1 MSRSA
6 AGVVCALVLSLAP
19 LRARAQVPD
28 TAAARADTLVAPAG
42 LPDRVAD
49 AAVDFFNDPRHAR
62 YRGPT
67 TIEAGDTV
75 TADVAVLEG
84 PLVVRGRVEGRV
96 VAIDADVRL
105 LPGAFIT
112 GDLWVI
118 GGRLDDADS
127 TQVGGR
133 LLLYPGRLEY
143 RREGMRIARGGAGAG
158 GGRADFLIATG
169 KSYNRVEGLPITFGP
184 RVQTS
189 GTNPLRIQALAVYR
203 TATGLSVDVDRMGY
217 YVRAEQFVGGHRRL
231 RAGVTAQSLIDPI
244 EDWQLTDLE
253 SGLATFL
260 LHRDGRDHYEHRGV
274 GAFASWQRADMP
286 LSLTLE
292 TLWERHSSRAAG
304 SPWSL
309 FDNGDPW
316 RPQPLVAEG
325 RVGTLALTA
334 TYDTRSESVDPATG
348 WFVRAKV
355 QQALSSHLEQ
365 PSSPPVG
372 MLEGAAGTL
381 AAGGPAIGRFA
392 TAMVD
397 LRRYNRVDPSAR
409 LNFRLVAAAP
419 LGGGPLPAQRQHALG
434 GFGSLPGYSLLS
446 RDCGARSSLVYQG
459 TGPDAPRF
467 FPRYG
472 CDAIALLQTEYR
484 GKFSFRFRWDSAPWR
499 HDDDDDGDE
508 GWRGGWGLSPEWTVF
523 VDTGRGWAAD
533 APDEPLAADVG
544 AGILVDR
551 LGVYF
556 AVPLTGRGGV
566 NLFVRLGPRF

>member
-1 MSRSA
+1 
-6 AGVVCALVLSLAP
+6 
-19 LRARAQVPD
+19 
-28 TAAARADTLVAPAG
+28 
-42 LPDRVAD
+42 
-49 AAVDFFNDPRHAR
+49 
-62 YRGPT
+62 
-67 TIEAGDTV
+67 
-75 TADVAVLEG
+75 
-84 PLVVRGRVEGRV
+84 
-96 VAIDADVRL
+96 
-105 LPGAFIT
+105 
-112 GDLWVI
+112 
-118 GGRLDDADS
+118 
-127 TQVGGR
+127 
-133 LLLYPGRLEY
+133 
-143 RREGMRIARGGAGAG
+143 
-158 GGRADFLIATG
+158 
-169 KSYNRVEGLPITFGP
+169 
-184 RVQTS
+184 VQTS
-189 GTNPLRIQALAVYR
+189 GTNPLRVQALAVYR

-217 YVRAEQFVGGHRRL
+217 YVRAEQFIGGHRRL
-231 RAGVTAQSLIDPI
+231 RLGVTAQSLIDPI

-253 SGLATFL
+253 SGLSTFL

-316 RPQPLVAEG
+316 RAQPLVAEG

-355 QQALSSHLEQ
+355 EQALSSRLER
-365 PSSPPVG
+365 PTSPPVG
-372 MLEGAAGTL
+372 MLEGGAGTL
-381 AAGGPAIGRFA
+381 AADGSAIGHFA

-419 LGGGPLPAQRQHALG
+419 VGGGPLPAQRQHALG
-434 GFGSLPGYSLLS
+434 GYGSLPGYPLLS

-459 TGPDAPRF
+459 AGPDAPRF

-472 CDAIALLQTEYR
+472 CDAVALLQTEYR

-499 HDDDDDGDE
+499 HDEDGSDDGGDE
-508 GWRGGWGLSPEWTVF
+508 WGTGWGFSPEWTVF
-523 VDTGRGWAAD
+523 MDTGRGWAAG

-544 AGILVDR
+544 AGILVER
-551 LGVYF
+551 FGIYF

>member
-1 MSRSA
+1 
-6 AGVVCALVLSLAP
+6 
-19 LRARAQVPD
+19 
-28 TAAARADTLVAPAG
+28 
-42 LPDRVAD
+42 
-49 AAVDFFNDPRHAR
+49 
-62 YRGPT
+62 
-67 TIEAGDTV
+67 
-75 TADVAVLEG
+75 
-84 PLVVRGRVEGRV
+84 
-96 VAIDADVRL
+96 
-105 LPGAFIT
+105 
-112 GDLWVI
+112 VI

-127 TQVGGR
+127 TRVGGR
-133 LLLYPGRLEY
+133 LLLYPAPLEY
-143 RREGMRIARGGAGAG
+143 RREGMRIARGGVGAAG

-189 GTNPLRIQALAVYR
+189 GTNPLRVQALAVYR
-203 TATGLSVDVDRMGY
+203 TATGLSVDVDRMGF
-217 YVRAEQFVGGHRRL
+217 YVRAEQFVGGLRRL
-231 RAGVTAQSLIDPI
+231 RVGFTAQSLIDPI

-253 SGLATFL
+253 SGLSTFL

-334 TYDTRSESVDPATG
+334 TYDTRSESIDPATG

-355 QQALSSHLEQ
+355 EQALSSSLERPQ
-365 PSSPPVG
+365 SVVMAPPG
-372 MLEGAAGTL
+372 GGPGTF
-381 AAGGPAIGRFA
+381 ATDGPAIGRFA

-446 RDCGARSSLVYQG
+446 RDCGARSALVYQG
-459 TGPDAPRF
+459 DAPDAPRF

-484 GKFSFRFRWDSAPWR
+484 GKFSFRFHWDSAPWR
-499 HDDDDDGDE
+499 HDDDADDDDE
-508 GWRGGWGLSPEWTVF
+508 GWGGGWGLSPEWTVF
-523 VDTGRGWAAD
+523 VDTGRGWAAG
-533 APDEPLAADVG
+533 APDEPLATDVG

-551 LGVYF
+551 LGIYF

>member
-6 AGVVCALVLSLAP
+6 AALVCALILSPAP
-19 LRARAQVPD
+19 RAGAQVRD
-28 TAAARADTLVAPAG
+28 TAAARADTLAPAG
-42 LPDRVAD
+42 LPEGVAE

-62 YRGPT
+62 FRGAT

-75 TADVAVLEG
+75 AADVAVLEG

-96 VAIDADVRL
+96 VAIDSDVRL

-127 TQVGGR
+127 TRVGGR
-133 LLLYPGRLEY
+133 LLLYPGRLDY

-189 GTNPLRIQALAVYR
+189 GTNPLRVQALAVYR
-203 TATGLSVDVDRMGY
+203 TATGLSVDLDRMGY
-217 YVRAEQFVGGHRRL
+217 YLSAEQFVGGHRRL
-231 RAGVTAQSLIDPI
+231 RVGVTAQSLIDPI

-253 SGLATFL
+253 SGLSTFL
-260 LHRDGRDHYEHRGV
+260 LHRDGRDHYERRGV
-274 GAFASWQRADMP
+274 GAFASWQRADLP

-292 TLWERHSSRAAG
+292 TLWERHRSRAAG

-316 RPQPLVAEG
+316 RAQPLVAEG
-325 RVGTLALTA
+325 RVGTLALSA

-355 QQALSSHLEQ
+355 EQALSSRLV
-365 PSSPPVG
+365 PPTPPP
-372 MLEGAAGTL
+372 EGTPEGDAGALADAAG
-381 AAGGPAIGRFA
+381 IGHFA

-409 LNFRLVAAAP
+409 FNFRLVAAAP

-434 GFGSLPGYSLLS
+434 GYGSLPGYPLLS
-446 RDCGARSSLVYQG
+446 RDCGARSSAVYQDA
-459 TGPDAPRF
+459 GPDAPRF

-472 CDAIALLQTEYR
+472 CDAIALLQAEYR

-499 HDDDDDGDE
+499 HDDDGDDQGDDW
-508 GWRGGWGLSPEWTVF
+508 GTGWGFSPEWTVF
-523 VDTGRGWAAD
+523 LDTGRGWAAGS
-533 APDEPLAADVG
+533 PDEPLAADVG
-544 AGILVDR
+544 AGILVER
-551 LGVYF
+551 FGIYF
-556 AVPLTGRGGV
+556 AVPLTGRSGV

>member
-1 MSRSA
+1 MTRPILA
-6 AGVVCALVLSLAP
+6 ALATLALAAP
-19 LRARAQVPD
+19 LGAQQVE
-28 TAAARADTLVAPAG
+28 
-42 LPDRVAD
+42 LPDAVAD
-49 AAVDFFNDPRHAR
+49 ALVAFYNDAATVRFNGGA
-62 YRGPT
+62 
-67 TIEAGDTV
+67 TIAAGDTIR
-75 TADVAVLEG
+75 ADIAALGG
-84 PLVVRGRVEGRV
+84 PLVIAGRVEGSV
-96 VAIDADVRL
+96 VMLNGDVRL
-105 LPGAFIT
+105 LPGASI
-112 GDLWVI
+112 L
-118 GGRLDDADS
+118 GGV
-127 TQVGGR
+127 TVVGGTVEGVDQAR
-133 LLLYPGRLEY
+133 VGDEVLVFEEVMAY
-143 RREGMRIARGGAGAG
+143 RREGVRIVRGEGLLARAIRPGGS
-158 GGRADFLIATG
+158 DFLLATG

-189 GTNPLRIQALAVYR
+189 GSNPLRIQALGVYR
-203 TATGLSVDVDRMGY
+203 TATGLSLDVDRMGY
-217 YVRAEQFVGGHRRL
+217 YVRAEQFIGGHRRL
-231 RAGVTAQSLIDPI
+231 RAGVTAQSLVDPI

-253 SGLATFL
+253 SGLSTFL
-260 LHRDGRDHYEHRGV
+260 LHRDGRDYYERRGV

-292 TLWERHSSRAAG
+292 TLWERHGSRVAG

-309 FDNGDPW
+309 FDNGDAW

-355 QQALSSHLEQ
+355 EQALSSRLRW
-365 PSSPPVG
+365 PASAPVA
-372 MLEGAAGTL
+372 LVEGSAAGEPL
-381 AAGGPAIGRFA
+381 VDGSAVGHFA

-446 RDCGARSSLVYQG
+446 RDCGARSAPVFRG
-459 TGPDAPRF
+459 TGPDPQRF

-499 HDDDDDGDE
+499 HDDDDEDE
-508 GWRGGWGLSPEWTVF
+508 DHEWGIGWDLAPEWTVF

-551 LGVYF
+551 LGLYF
-556 AVPLTGRGGV
+556 AVPLTGRSGV
-566 NLFVRLGPRF
+566 NFFVRLGPRF